1 MFRPYDW
8 RTQAAREQ
16 CVAAGC
22 EVREVVP
29 LPLPPGVGGPPSYA
43 CEHFAE
49 CWSKLRVWELEDERG
64 QQVDIVAS
72 RQRCSSSPP
81 PLLPLLG
88 LALPRQGRSSPPLPR
103 ETGTVALVA
112 ALRTLEERPLRSA
125 PNGRPGQHSLF
136 QGARRPQPRPSL
148 RSLRV
153 VTARVWAAL
162 LLLSILLRWPG
173 SSSSCCSTPTWSCS
187 RTWTSCCSR
196 RWMPPWLANPNPNP
210 DPDPD
215 PNPNPNPDQELQRAR
230 DTLKAK
236 IHDKFRTAL
245 TAFRSI
251 DTDHSG
257 TLSYDEIVT
266 AVKSP
271 PPPSDAT
278 PPRPSDAT
286 PPSTSR
292 VRTPSQPRTAAADG
306 LSSPHFASLP
316 GAPLQLA
323 RFRHVHSPAVRG
335 GRHQRRRRRRL

>member
-1 MFRPYDW
+1 MFAPGSGAMSAHEEWSALDLAARCEKALALQHLVALCSTSGALAIRGLDSPCCVPAAPPPRRKAWVTLLTNAPYARGAVALAHSLSEAESQFPLIVLVTDGVPEVAPLVHTSQGASGGQHSSPGQACLCTTCFPALHPPSRATWQGGVLRGSPDSTSRTMFRPYDW

-72 RQRCSSSPP
+72 RQRCSSPPP

-173 SSSSCCSTPTWSCS
+173 SSSSCCSTPT
-187 RTWTSCCSR
+187 
-196 RWMPPWLANPNPNP
+196 
-210 DPDPD
+210 
-215 PNPNPNPDQELQRAR
+215 
-230 DTLKAK
+230 
-236 IHDKFRTAL
+236 
-245 TAFRSI
+245 
-251 DTDHSG
+251 
-257 TLSYDEIVT
+257 
-266 AVKSP
+266 
-271 PPPSDAT
+271 
-278 PPRPSDAT
+278 
-286 PPSTSR
+286 
-292 VRTPSQPRTAAADG
+292 
-306 LSSPHFASLP
+306 
-316 GAPLQLA
+316 
-323 RFRHVHSPAVRG
+323 
-335 GRHQRRRRRRL
+335 